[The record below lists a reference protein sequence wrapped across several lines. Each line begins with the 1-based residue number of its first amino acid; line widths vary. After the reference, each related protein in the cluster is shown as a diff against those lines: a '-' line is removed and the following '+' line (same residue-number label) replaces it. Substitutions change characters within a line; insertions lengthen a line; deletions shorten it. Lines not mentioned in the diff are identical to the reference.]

1 MSDEKKDQGVDDI
14 IESSDKTGAQSKD
27 SDSTKEPITLEKT
40 VELVQGLQKGYT
52 ITRQEMTEIKDNLQS
67 IAEAMNTKTGATTG
81 DEEYLTVGKLK
92 EILTNQQADAEQRKE
107 QANSY
112 IDNEMTSLKAEGIV
126 ATKEEEQELLNYA
139 VKIKE
144 PNLRKAATI
153 WQDIKEARGV
163 AKKEADT
170 KKAKQ
175 EAGGK
180 IGTSGKTTAE
190 EHSGVDYRKVRNMD
204 WYNPPE

>member
-27 SDSTKEPITLEKT
+27 SDSAKEPITLEKT

-67 IAEAMNTKTGATTG
+67 IAEAMNTKSGATTG

-112 IDNEMTSLKAEGIV
+112 IDNEMTNLKAEGIV

-190 EHSGVDYRKVRNMD
+190 ERSGVDYRKVRNMD